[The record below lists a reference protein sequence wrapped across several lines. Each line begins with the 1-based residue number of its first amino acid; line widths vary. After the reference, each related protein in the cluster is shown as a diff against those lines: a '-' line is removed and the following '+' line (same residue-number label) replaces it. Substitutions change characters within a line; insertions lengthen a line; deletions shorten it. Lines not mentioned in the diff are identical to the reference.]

1 MKRVVWSFFI
11 IAAAIVYSIFAAVFS
26 SARAEKIKEI
36 TAQIDK
42 SYLLYRQT
50 RDIDIKLDAIM
61 LAVKL
66 ENESERFENSVSLF
80 VRDDRLTT
88 LEYSAARVKHLIE
101 FESDEV
107 AAELETINEQVETIS
122 ESERPYWYNIL

>member
-1 MKRVVWSFFI
+1 MKRVAISAFL

-26 SARAEKIKEI
+26 SARANEIKEI

-42 SYLLYRQT
+42 SYMLYRQT
-50 RDIDIKLDAIM
+50 HDLDIKLDAIQ

-80 VRDDRLTT
+80 VRDDRLST

>member
-1 MKRVVWSFFI
+1 MKRVGLSVVI
-11 IAAAIVYSIFAAVFS
+11 IAAAVIYSIFAAVFS
-26 SARAEKIKEI
+26 SLKAEEIKVI
-36 TAQIDK
+36 TEQIDK
-42 SYLLYRQT
+42 SYMLYRQT
-50 RDIDIKLDAIM
+50 RDLDIKVDAMM
-61 LAVKL
+61 LASRL
-66 ENESERFENSVSLF
+66 ESVSEDFENSVSLF
-80 VRDDRLTT
+80 VRDERLTT

>member
-1 MKRVVWSFFI
+1 MKRVTISAFI

-26 SARAEKIKEI
+26 SGRAEEIKEI

-50 RDIDIKLDAIM
+50 RDTDIKLDAIM

-80 VRDDRLTT
+80 VRDDRLST
-88 LEYSAARVKHLIE
+88 LEYSAARIKHLIE

>member
-1 MKRVVWSFFI
+1 MKRVAISAVI
-11 IAAAIVYSIFAAVFS
+11 IVAAVIYSIFAAVFS
-26 SARAEKIKEI
+26 AMKADEIKEI
-36 TAQIDK
+36 TEQIDK
-42 SYLLYRQT
+42 SYMLYRQT
-50 RDIDIKLDAIM
+50 HDLDIKVDAIM
-61 LAVKL
+61 LASRL
-66 ENESERFENSVSLF
+66 ETVSERFENSVSLF
-80 VRDDRLTT
+80 VRDDRLST

>member
-1 MKRVVWSFFI
+1 MKRVAISAVI
-11 IAAAIVYSIFAAVFS
+11 IVAAVIYSIFAAVFS
-26 SARAEKIKEI
+26 SVKADEIKAI

-42 SYLLYRQT
+42 SYMLYRQT
-50 RDIDIKLDAIM
+50 HDLDIKVDAIM
-61 LAVKL
+61 LASRL
-66 ENESERFENSVSLF
+66 EAVSERFENSVSLF
-80 VRDDRLTT
+80 VRDDRLST

>member
-1 MKRVVWSFFI
+1 MKRVAISAFL
-11 IAAAIVYSIFAAVFS
+11 IAAAVVYSIFAAVFS
-26 SARAEKIKEI
+26 SAKADNIKQI
-36 TAQIDK
+36 TEQIDK

-50 RDIDIKLDAIM
+50 HDLDIKLDAIQ